1 MLISGK
7 QLKNSSIGLDKIVN
21 LDEGKIIIG
30 QGGAAA
36 SAQAI
41 SGDITL
47 AANGAVAL
55 GAVVDDTKLAANFL
69 QTQATYSGV
78 LQADDDR
85 ISSSSLV
92 KNYVD
97 SAIAA
102 IPGTTVDYDALVAT
116 NSVVTTLF
124 TGDLTD
130 TLPSSDAVKAYV
142 DQNIQGL
149 DVKEAVKVTLTGNSL
164 AGAITSITLGVI
176 ELSASYPNLING
188 VSVSL
193 TDRVLVNTPESSDQK
208 YNGIYTVS
216 TLWEDGVSNLRL
228 TRAADADN
236 TPGTGEVSNGMF
248 CAVLYGTY
256 AGTSWILRVAT
267 AVTLDETALTFVQ
280 FAGATQ
286 LTIKTDG
293 GLTNSGSNQLAIDIT
308 NLQAFAGS
316 VALTTDLLVIND
328 GAASG
333 GERKITVADLIADV
347 GGNGLTVATN
357 GVIAVDGAIV
367 QTVSYSDSTTS
378 GNAAKIS
385 SVAFSSAPNGNV
397 QVFVN
402 GIAQNVSYSTSS
414 GDGDCFF
421 AASSDTA
428 QSSARASGS
437 ILASDVLFWNGTTAG
452 FNIESGDEIK
462 LVYMPK

>member
-30 QGGAAA
+30 QDGASAI
-36 SAQAI
+36 AQAI

-47 AANGAVAL
+47 TALGTVTL
-55 GAVVDDTKLAANFL
+55 GAVVDSTKLAANFL

-78 LQADDDR
+78 LQADDDK

-92 KNYVD
+92 KSYVD
-97 SAIAA
+97 SAISG

-116 NSVVTTLF
+116 SSVATTLF
-124 TGDLTD
+124 TGTLTD

-149 DVKEAVKVTLTGNSL
+149 DVKEAVKVTLTGND
-164 AGAITSITLGVI
+164 AVGVITSVTLGEI
-176 ELSASYPNLING
+176 KLSASFLDEIDG
-188 VSVSL
+188 VSL
-193 TDRVLVNTPESSDQK
+193 GLNDRVLVNTDESGKTK

-216 TLWEDGVSNLRL
+216 ALIAGDGYMHL
-228 TRAADADN
+228 TRATDADN

-267 AVTLDETALTFVQ
+267 AVTLDTTPLLFVQ
-280 FAGATQ
+280 FASASQ
-286 LTIKTDG
+286 LTIKANG
-293 GLTNSGSNQLAIDIT
+293 GLTNSGSNELAIDIT
-308 NLQAFAGS
+308 NLTAFAGS

-347 GGNGLTVATN
+347 GGNGLTVTS
-357 GVIAVDGAIV
+357 GVIAVDGSIV
-367 QTVSYSDSTTS
+367 QTVSYSSSTTS

-402 GIAQNVSYSTSS
+402 GIAQNVSYSTTS

-421 AASSDTA
+421 AASSATA

>member
-30 QGGAAA
+30 QDGAAA

-55 GAVVDDTKLAANFL
+55 GAVVDSTKLAANFL
-69 QTQATYSGV
+69 QTQATYAGV
-78 LQADDDR
+78 LQTDDDK

-92 KNYVD
+92 KSYVD
-97 SAIAA
+97 GAIAA
-102 IPGTTVDYDALVAT
+102 IPGTTVDYAALDASSSIST
-116 NSVVTTLF
+116 
-124 TGDLTD
+124 DLTAGGLSN
-130 TLPSSDAVKAYV
+130 TVPSSDAVKSYV

-149 DVKEAVKVTLTGNSL
+149 DVKEAVKLTLTGSSVT
-164 AGAITSITLGVI
+164 GAITSISSGII
-176 ELSASYPNLING
+176 ELSSSYPNLIDG

-193 TDRVLVNTPESSDQK
+193 NDRVLVNTPESGFEK

-216 TLWEDGVSNLRL
+216 TLWVDGVSNLRL
-228 TRAADADN
+228 TRATDADN
-236 TPGTGEVSNGMF
+236 TPGNEVSNGMF

-256 AGTSWILRVAT
+256 AGTSWILRVAS
-267 AVTLDETALTFVQ
+267 AITLDTTALTFVQ
-280 FAGATQ
+280 FASASQ
-286 LTIKTDG
+286 LTIKANG
-293 GLTNSGSNQLAIDIT
+293 GLTNSGSNELAIDIT
-308 NLQAFAGS
+308 NLTAFAGS

-333 GERKITVADLIADV
+333 GERKITVSDLIANV
-347 GGNGLTVATN
+347 GGDGLTVTS
-357 GVIAVDGAIV
+357 GVIAVDGSIV
-367 QTVSYSDSTTS
+367 QTVSYSSSTTS

-402 GIAQNVSYSTSS
+402 GIAQNVSYSTTS

-421 AASSDTA
+421 AASSATA